1 MKERISLWLTAL
13 SAFIMSVV
21 DILDKVGLI

>member
-1 MKERISLWLTAL
+1 MKERVSLWLTAL